1 MNPSLAPICKKVR
14 GAFFLEYLSKNSER
28 EFFGGRYKYL

>member
-14 GAFFLEYLSKNSER
+14 GAFSFEYLSKNSER
-28 EFFGGRYKYL
+28 EFFGGWYRYL